1 MKQNRLFAFAML
13 AALTFS
19 PAQTLAPAPVF
30 NIPAPKN
37 FPLQD
42 TFSIQG
48 GRWVTHYNADSM
60 LQARSLLYLDRFKP
74 GRAVIAVCDL
84 KTGAMKALAER
95 DSAGSHSRPQ
105 MSLAATFPA
114 ASLIKILTAS
124 AALEWNN
131 TRPMDDL
138 PLLGRSHTLYQFQLR
153 TPKSSRYPKISL
165 ESAFAQSVNPVFG
178 SLGIKVGAESLRKM
192 GFSLGFNQPQPILEC
207 KPSRFEVPDT
217 GFGLAQAACGYTK
230 STTISPLHALRIA
243 RGIGDDGRIRP
254 LYFTP
259 ELRNLD
265 NQNKFTVEENPSEPF
280 VSPATLTDLRTL
292 MVATVST
299 GTARKGFHRAFG
311 VRDVSNLD
319 MGGKT
324 GSLDGLTPPG
334 RYEWYIGYAK
344 NKVHPDQGIAVAVM
358 VINQYNRTVHA
369 SELAALMIRDW
380 DLPPGPTSALHRPHH
395 KHHPAYA
402 RR

>member
-1 MKQNRLFAFAML
+1 MKQNLIFAGALL
-13 AALTFS
+13 AASFAVAATPIATF
-19 PAQTLAPAPVF
+19 T
-30 NIPAPKN
+30 IPAPKN
-37 FPLQD
+37 FPVQD

-48 GRWVTHYNADSM
+48 SRWVTRYGADSM
-60 LQARSLLYLDRFKP
+60 LQARSQLYLSRFRP
-74 GRAVIAVCDL
+74 GRAVVAVCDL
-84 KTGAMKALAER
+84 KTGAVRALAEY
-95 DSAGSHSRPQ
+95 DSTGSHSRPQ
-105 MSLAATFPA
+105 MALAATFPA

-138 PLLGRSHTLYQFQLR
+138 PLLGRSHTLYQSQLR
-153 TPKSSRYPKISL
+153 TPKSNRYTRITL
-165 ESAFAQSVNPVFG
+165 ENAFAKSVNPVFG
-178 SLGIKVGAESLRKM
+178 SLGIKMGAESLRKM
-192 GFSLGFNQPQPILEC
+192 GRAMGFNQPQPMLEC
-207 KPSRFEVPDT
+207 KPSRLDVPDT
-217 GFGLAQAACGYTK
+217 GFGLAQVACGYTK

-259 ELRNLD
+259 ELRNLV

-280 VSPATLTDLRTL
+280 VSPATLDNLRTL
-292 MVATVST
+292 MAATVST
-299 GTARKGFHRAFG
+299 GTARKGFRRAFG
-311 VRDVSNLD
+311 RQDVSNLD

-324 GSLDGLTPPG
+324 GSLDGLNPPG

-344 NKVHPDQGIAVAVM
+344 AKDHPDQGIAVAVM
-358 VINQYNRTVHA
+358 VINQRNRTVHA

-380 DLPPGPTSALHRPHH
+380 NHPPGPEPVQQHRRHG
-395 KHHPAYA
+395 KIRRAAYA